1 MDDQLVRLKRWC
13 EKVKG
18 EVGNKRGQD
27 KRRIRVEKKQV
38 GSKYV
43 YVVSI
48 DLSGKDGKKTVF
60 MKKVFNAK

>member
-18 EVGNKRGQD
+18 EIGNKRGQD

-38 GSKYV
+38 GGKYV

-48 DLSGKDGKKTVF
+48 DLAGKNGKKTVF
-60 MKKVFNAK
+60 MKRVFNAQ